1 MGLKRVCSV
10 KNIGASEKI
19 EANIISYFDY
29 EFLNNGAYFNISVDS
44 TGDYSSN
51 LSSLAKVNDPR
62 GFTYWAGPK
71 NWVYESGADSG
82 NVFAPAQI
90 YIGGSG
96 YLLGSINYRDGYIY
110 NIPANTTAVKA
121 RFSYKWI
128 SFVSARKTGIGRK
141 ITTNS
146 VQYSGVNPEIE
157 LAIPIVSVD
166 VSPINKITNYGLSA
180 DRIKRLEYDV
190 KFTIISTSDSDVKRI
205 SDILVNQKDSY
216 ITSFDPEIVRNS
228 GDFPLTKNGLLNSGK
243 SHQQLVD
250 LYPWNSIYILDA
262 SAKYSN
268 YIGDDMSQ
276 AIVTMKIETPNC
288 GCG

>member
-10 KNIGASEKI
+10 RNTGPSEKI
-19 EANIISYFDY
+19 EANVISYFDY
-29 EFLNNGAYFNISVDS
+29 EFLDNGAYFNVPINS
-44 TGDYSSN
+44 TGDYQSN
-51 LSSLAKVNDPR
+51 LSLLAKVNDPR

-71 NWVYESGADSG
+71 NWVYENGADNSG
-82 NVFAPAQI
+82 VFTPAQI
-90 YIGGSG
+90 YVNGSG
-96 YLLGSINYRDGYIY
+96 YSLGSINYRDGYVY
-110 NIPANTTAVKA
+110 NVPINATGVKA
-121 RFSYKWI
+121 QFSYKWI

-141 ITTNS
+141 INTNT

-157 LAIPIVSVD
+157 LAVPIVSVD
-166 VSPINKITNYGLSA
+166 VSPINKVTNYGLSA
-180 DRIKRLEYDV
+180 DRIKKLEYDV
-190 KFTIISTSDSDVKRI
+190 KFTVISTSDTDVKRI

-216 ITSFDPEIVRNS
+216 ISSFDPDLVKNS

-243 SHQQLVD
+243 SHAELVG

-268 YIGDDMSQ
+268 YVGDNISQ